1 MRYDSIFVIFFV
13 VSGTMKCCDIFFL
26 TICALFLMIPGTTK
40 CYDYP
45 GTTIFAVPGM
55 KCYDDDFY
63 PVLEYSTKTI
73 CALFLMVSGTTKCCD
88 YPGTTIFAVPG
99 TKCYDDDFYPV
110 LEYSTI
116 FALPRMTM
124 STCYGDFS
132 PIFVNFYVNE
142 S

>member
-13 VSGTMKCCDIFFL
+13 VPGTTKCDLYPFL
-26 TICALFLMIPGTTK
+26 TIYALFLMVPGTTK

-45 GTTIFAVPGM
+45 GTTIFV
-55 KCYDDDFY
+55 
-63 PVLEYSTKTI
+63 
-73 CALFLMVSGTTKCCD
+73 
-88 YPGTTIFAVPG
+88 VPG
-99 TKCYDDDFYPV
+99 TKCYDNDFYPV

-132 PIFVNFYVNE
+132 PIFVNFCVNE